1 MFIPN
6 LHDFKNLVIFLI
18 NVRCGLRSAL
28 CFEWQSAVS
37 FPSGRRRAPRA
48 APDPD
53 RVCRNISRNGVCRT
67 PWRVWPRPTPRPA
80 ESPETKPMS
89 SNSSVR
95 PGPTPRSRVAA
106 QEARVASPW
115 GHPQTT
121 GPPGG
126 KHWPGVFLKMPR
138 TGDHRARGPVV
149 WAGDQYLSKDAAVCW
164 LLDQWQ
170 PAPEL
175 LPRPS
180 DLIGIAPSKAAEAN
194 PSSISEITIKI
205 ITILIIC

>member
-1 MFIPN
+1 M
-6 LHDFKNLVIFLI
+6 V
-18 NVRCGLRSAL
+18 A
-28 CFEWQSAVS
+28 A
-37 FPSGRRRAPRA
+37 APRA
-48 APDPD
+48 PPLTQIESAGTFLGTASVELRGAYGHDPHYGHLNSLK
-53 RVCRNISRNGVCRT
+53 RNLCQAIRLCV
-67 PWRVWPRPTPRPA
+67 
-80 ESPETKPMS
+80 
-89 SNSSVR
+89 
-95 PGPTPRSRVAA
+95 PGHPPRSRVAA
-106 QEARVASPW
+106 QGARVASPW

-170 PAPEL
+170 PAPGL

-180 DLIGIAPSKAAEAN
+180 DLVGIAPSKAAEAK
-194 PSSISEITIKI
+194 PSCIREIIII
-205 ITILIIC
+205 ITIIIIA